1 MKSSNIGRAEQQTH
15 DAFALGAG
23 GRCRIRTRVVGF
35 EARQDIQATLI
46 ARIPPELAPFLN
58 KAGGFHRTWAAHSL
72 AFQQDARP
80 VAVKQRCH

>member
-1 MKSSNIGRAEQQTH
+1 MKSSNTGPAEQKKH

-46 ARIPPELAPFLN
+46 ALIPPELATL
-58 KAGGFHRTWAAHSL
+58 L
-72 AFQQDARP
+72 E
-80 VAVKQRCH
+80 

>member
-1 MKSSNIGRAEQQTH
+1 MKSSNTGPAEQKKH

-46 ARIPPELAPFLN
+46 ARNPSEMATLLE
-58 KAGGFHRTWAAHSL
+58 
-72 AFQQDARP
+72 
-80 VAVKQRCH
+80 